1 MHSRAYILL
10 QKEFEELQRHRNEGV
25 SAFPVSEDLLQWE
38 AEIQGLQNSI
48 CDGLVF
54 QLTIDFT
61 PEYNLVP
68 PVVKFVTIPFHP
80 NVNPYTG
87 QPSIDI
93 LDSQDDWNTNY
104 TLRNILLAVQILL
117 SHPRLE
123 NPVNMEAA
131 QLLINNEPMY
141 RTIIH
146 KLFQPEPRERDGSLG
161 LYEKPQKSFRVV
173 KTISFND
180 YYKTWSEIA
189 TTKSAELSKTSF
201 LGDPDF
207 MERYYKWR
215 GQRLPHHKQW
225 KWKFE
230 FVKWRFARENKS
242 PEPSSHQFV
251 QRMVVAPSPTEL
263 SYGSV
268 ESESDYYEW
277 KNENWT
283 EKNESE
289 ESWEDEVDKLVAW
302 TSALDVGALD
312 YEN

>member
-10 QKEFEELQRHRNEGV
+10 QKEFEELQQKRNEGV
-25 SAFPVSEDLLQWE
+25 TAFPVSEDLLKWE

-131 QLLINNEPMY
+131 QLLINNESMY

-146 KLFQPEPRERDGSLG
+146 KLFQPEPRV
-161 LYEKPQKSFRVV
+161 F
-173 KTISFND
+173 
-180 YYKTWSEIA
+180 
-189 TTKSAELSKTSF
+189 
-201 LGDPDF
+201 GDPDF
-207 MERYYKWR
+207 MERYYKWK
-215 GQRLPHHKQW
+215 GQHLPHHK
-225 KWKFE
+225 KWKLKFE
-230 FVKWRFARENKS
+230 LIKWRFARENKS
-242 PEPSSHQFV
+242 PEPSSHDFV
-251 QRMVVAPSPTEL
+251 QRMVVAPSPTEQ
-263 SYGSV
+263 SYDSV
-268 ESESDYYEW
+268 ESESDYYDLQEW
-277 KNENWT
+277 QNENWT
-283 EKNESE
+283 EENESD